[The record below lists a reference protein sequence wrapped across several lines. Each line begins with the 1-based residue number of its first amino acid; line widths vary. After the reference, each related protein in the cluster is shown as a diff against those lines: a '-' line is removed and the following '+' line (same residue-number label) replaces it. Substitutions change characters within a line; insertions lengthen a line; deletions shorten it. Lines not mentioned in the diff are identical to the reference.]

1 MDAREG
7 MYMITKI
14 ESGSVVERR
23 KSKTMRRPSKRRN
36 RVRGNSSEKKM
47 EGNRQYAILQLT
59 RSFNCNL
66 QPGDVWLTLKLDEEH
81 MTCCGGTFE
90 GVKKEAKKFVDRLC
104 YRMKKAGVVCKWYL
118 APSEIDGET
127 GELVR
132 PHAHLVMT
140 GQGFRME
147 NGVLFLRDERVD
159 DIWGQGSVDVQF
171 VRHQKDYYP
180 LAKYIINQSRGV
192 PDEKKYTCSR
202 NLKKPKITRTVV
214 FSGAQLP
221 RACRCHSAAGY
232 KVRPRGR
239 SGFCAV
245 HTRRPAGAGGPGR
258 WAAAASWRGR
268 RPRTPER
275 RRTAREEAAG
285 RQRQPQPAGV
295 HPVRLP
301 DLRRAAKAD
310 AEQDRQAPAPVRGAL
325 FCCPAGCDVRRG
337 QHHGHRPAALCQREY
352 AVPPAEGLLRELV

>member
-214 FSGAQLP
+214 FSGAQL
-221 RACRCHSAAGY
+221 R
-232 KVRPRGR
+232 V
-239 SGFCAV
+239 
-245 HTRRPAGAGGPGR
+245 PAGATVLPGTR
-258 WAAAASWRGR
+258 YDPEAGQDFVRYIPADRRERAVRKVGGR
-268 RPRTPER
+268 REL
-275 RRTAREEAAG
+275 ARAQAGDAGEEADG
-285 RQRQPQPAGV
+285 T
-295 HPVRLP
+295 
-301 DLRRAAKAD
+301 
-310 AEQDRQAPAPVRGAL
+310 
-325 FCCPAGCDVRRG
+325 
-337 QHHGHRPAALCQREY
+337 
-352 AVPPAEGLLRELV
+352 